1 MRSRAARR
9 RLRPAIACV
18 AILALAAGRAASAAA
33 VRFTTNLG
41 TFDVNLSASGSL
53 ATTVDNFLAYV
64 TSTAYDS
71 SIIHRSTTYNPL
83 SIQIVQGGGYLLQS
97 NAISTIPTA
106 APIPLQAGVANTRG
120 TIAMARTEEPNSAT
134 SGWYFNVKD
143 NPGLDFNYAVF
154 GNVIDTADNPG
165 LAVVDAIGAVK
176 VYNASPNLGSPFSE
190 LPLLQPFLAAQYFVV
205 VQNVVALPPPTSI
218 VLGVA
223 SGTTVT
229 QLQTGYPVLSGTVPV
244 VKTGGGTL
252 VVGGANTATGSFRIQ
267 AGTLVAPA
275 AAALASFGSLD
286 VAAGA
291 TLDVAGIAGGYAVP
305 GGQTVGGGGTVLG
318 SMSFGAGATLAPG
331 DSGSPVATAGFM
343 ATVREPG
350 TLATIAVPEPATLP
364 LVGIGLGML
373 ALMTTRHVRAA
384 GRGSRPRVRSS
395 SRVQDA
401 CDGPR
406 SPARRPRP

>member
-1 MRSRAARR
+1 MRSRAARP
-9 RLRPAIACV
+9 RLGPAIACV
-18 AILALAAGRAASAAA
+18 AILALAAGRTASAAA

-41 TFDVNLSASGSL
+41 TFDVNLSSSGSL

-64 TSTAYDS
+64 TSTAYAG

-83 SIQIVQGGGYLLQS
+83 DIQIVQGGGYVLQG
-97 NAISTIPTA
+97 NTLDTIPTA

-120 TIAMARTEEPNSAT
+120 TIAMARTAEPNSAT

-143 NPGLDFNYAVF
+143 NPGLDFDYAVF

-165 LAVVDAIGAVK
+165 LAVIDAIGAVP
-176 VYNASPNLGSPFSE
+176 VYNASLNLGPAFSQ
-190 LPLLQPFLAAQYFVV
+190 LPLLEPYLAVQYLVL
-205 VQNVVALPPPTSI
+205 VQNVVALPPPASI

-252 VVGGANTATGSFRIQ
+252 VGGGANTATGSFRIQ

-275 AAALASFGSLD
+275 AAAVASFGSLD

-291 TLDVAGIAGGYAVP
+291 TLDVAGITGGYTVP
-305 GGQTVGGGGTVLG
+305 GGQTIGGGGTVLG

-331 DSGSPVATAGFM
+331 DAGGPVATAGFM
-343 ATVREPG
+343 APIRDPG
-350 TLATIAVPEPATLP
+350 TLTTIAVPEPATLT

-373 ALMTTRHVRAA
+373 AIVATRHARAP
-384 GRGSRPRVRSS
+384 GRGSRPRVTSARHV
-395 SRVQDA
+395 RDA
-401 CDGPR
+401 CAGPP
-406 SPARRPRP
+406 SSACRPRP